1 MNNSAHCVLFV
12 DDDEDVREAAQQT
25 LELADIIVECHS
37 EAGSALDRIRRGWP
51 GVLVSDIRMP
61 RMDGMELLSQ
71 VRKIEPEMPVI
82 LVTGHGDVATAVR
95 AMRDGAF
102 DFIEK
107 PFSPDHFVDVARRAM
122 AHRQLILEN
131 RTLKAELARHS
142 KEVSGLIGRTP
153 AMEKLRTLIG
163 NIAATDAHVL
173 INGET
178 GSGKEVVA
186 RTLHEAS
193 GRKGPFVAV
202 NCGAM
207 PENLIESEL
216 FGHEAGAFTG
226 AENKRIGKFEF
237 ADKGTM
243 FLDEIESMPLSLQV
257 KLLRVLQERALERLG
272 SNKLQP
278 IDLRVVAA
286 TKVDLRDASSRG
298 AFREDLY
305 YRLNVVQLH
314 IPPLRDRKDDIPL
327 LFQHFMKQAQ
337 ERFGREFAPLNG
349 SEIARLTGHDWP
361 GNVRELRNAAER
373 RVLGLDPFA
382 GDSAQTIEHVASLP
396 QQVEAFEKGII
407 NEALRQHGGHVTATV
422 NALGVPRKTFYD
434 KLAKYGIVPAE
445 FRSKTDS

>member
-1 MNNSAHCVLFV
+1 MNNTAHCVLFV

-25 LELADIIVECHS
+25 LELADIIVECHNDAS
-37 EAGSALDRIRRGWP
+37 SALERIRRGWP
-51 GVLVSDIRMP
+51 GILVTDIRMP

-71 VRKIEPEMPVI
+71 IRKIETEMPVI

-95 AMRDGAF
+95 AIREGAF

-107 PFSPDHFVDVARRAM
+107 PFDPDHFIDVARRAM
-122 AHRQLILEN
+122 AHRQLVLEN

-178 GSGKEVVA
+178 GAGKEVVA

-193 GRKGPFVAV
+193 GRPGQFVAV

-243 FLDEIESMPLSLQV
+243 FLDEIESMPLSLQI

-314 IPPLRDRKDDIPL
+314 IPPLRERKDDIPL
-327 LFQHFMKQAQ
+327 LFQHFMKEAQ
-337 ERFGREFAPLNG
+337 GRFGREFSPLNG
-349 SEIARLTGHDWP
+349 TEIARLTGHDWP

-382 GDSAQTIEHVASLP
+382 GDSVQPVENILSLP
-396 QQVEAFEKGII
+396 RQVEAFEKGVIC
-407 NEALRQHGGHVTATV
+407 EALRQHGGHVTATV
-422 NALGVPRKTFYD
+422 DALGVPRKTFYD

-445 FRSKTDS
+445 FRSKPDA

>member
-1 MNNSAHCVLFV
+1 MNNSGHCVLFV

>member
-1 MNNSAHCVLFV
+1 LNNSAHCVLFV